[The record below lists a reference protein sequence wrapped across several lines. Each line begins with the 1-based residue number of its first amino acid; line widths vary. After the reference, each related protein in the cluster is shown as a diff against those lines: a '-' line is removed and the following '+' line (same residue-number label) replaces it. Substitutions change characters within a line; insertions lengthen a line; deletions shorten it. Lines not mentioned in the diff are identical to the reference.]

1 MRDGVGSVWRGI
13 DSVVGDCGY
22 SADVKE
28 GQQVLP
34 LGVVDMAGVFL
45 LAACF
50 GGVAF
55 FLG

>member
-1 MRDGVGSVWRGI
+1 MWRGI